1 MELACS
7 ASLLRVNRERAHSP
21 PGALSPVFCIGYACE
36 FVLCRNS
43 FAIRKVPE
51 TKPVR
56 AVTTTAAVVLLI
68 TPKATAETLRFPMRV
83 VITAT
88 SGLVCAGGAGTGVGV
103 AMCSFF
109 LWGGD

>member
-68 TPKATAETLRFPMRV
+68 TPKATAETLRSVSYTHLRAHE
-83 VITAT
+83 T
-88 SGLVCAGGAGTGVGV
+88 GRNLVCR
-103 AMCSFF
+103 
-109 LWGGD
+109 LLLEKKK